1 MIRRIPKRKIK
12 YEKNEAI
19 TNTIIKKNYKKKD
32 KKNAINH
39 KYELLRQ
46 IYEKKN

>member
-19 TNTIIKKNYKKKD
+19 TNTIIKKNCTRKKIRKT
-32 KKNAINH
+32 
-39 KYELLRQ
+39 L
-46 IYEKKN
+46 